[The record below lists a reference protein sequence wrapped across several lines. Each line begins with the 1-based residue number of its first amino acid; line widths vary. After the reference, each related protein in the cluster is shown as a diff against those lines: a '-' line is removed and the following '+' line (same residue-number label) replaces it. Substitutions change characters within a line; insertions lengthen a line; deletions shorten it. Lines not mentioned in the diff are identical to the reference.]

1 MSIPVYQ
8 LEVKLPSIN
17 GEPQTQVIRLKSD
30 NATFIGDRLTFPE
43 TGMSGMLYVATDE
56 GRLYVWYNDTYTI
69 IGGGSSIDVLDGGLV
84 E

>member
-8 LEVKLPSIN
+8 LEVKLPSVN

-30 NATFIGDRLTFPE
+30 TTTFIGERLEFPE
-43 TGMSGMLYVATDE
+43 TGLAGMLYVATDE
-56 GRLYVWYNDTYTI
+56 GRLYVWHNNAYTL